1 MTRCTIIGFVLLL
14 STDVAAISPTASE
27 TLEHISSAPQTVLWA
42 DCSSTYGPG
51 FTCAN
56 YSVPIDWRNPSNEH
70 VVLGMNR
77 YQSNATSRNGGKKN
91 LFVNYGGPG
100 IITTQTLPLTL
111 IGFSDEITSE
121 FDLIALDPRGI
132 GSSSPIQCD
141 VDLWNER
148 ISLFPKT
155 ESDFNRLVHH
165 NKAFGNS
172 CLEKSGKLLYHMDT
186 KSVARDF
193 EAIRIALGDEPINFL
208 GLSYGSQ
215 IAYQYAQLFPHNIR
229 TLVGDGI
236 LDHTESETSLLAC
249 EAQTYEDSFNRFAAW
264 AGTSNESALV
274 GQDVALLVDQLVS
287 QANHYPIPVGS
298 GPGHFDHITGDE
310 ILFNLQGLLISKTA
324 GIGPGWPAVSQ
335 ILALAATGNG
345 TGLASQAPAAVKGDV
360 QGNSVLFGGLAVNC
374 ADWPSITSTKVSDLL
389 YKQQLTENW
398 APHTR
403 GRTQSYT
410 AQTRC
415 IGWPAPVV
423 NPPTQQQIE
432 VYTETP
438 ILLAQSLHDP
448 ECSYTWAV
456 NVQAQILSATLLT
469 RDGDGHTSYFTEGET
484 TAAINA
490 YLVNGTIPAPNTVLE
505 S

>member
-1 MTRCTIIGFVLLL
+1 MTRCTITDFVLLL
-14 STDVAAISPTASE
+14 STGVAAISPPTASE
-27 TLEHISSAPQTVLWA
+27 TLKHNSSAVLWT
-42 DCSSTYGPG
+42 DCSTTYGPG

-56 YSVPIDWRNPSNEH
+56 YSVPVDWRNPSSEH

-111 IGFSDEITSE
+111 IGFSDEITSK

-155 ESDFNRLVHH
+155 ERDFTRLVHH
-165 NKAFGNS
+165 NKAFGRS

-193 EAIRIALGDEPINFL
+193 EAIRIALGDEPINVL

-236 LDHTESETSLLAC
+236 LDHSESETSLLAS
-249 EAQTYEDSFNRFAAW
+249 ETQTYEDSFNRFAAW
-264 AGTSNESALV
+264 AGTSNESALI
-274 GQDVALLVDQLVS
+274 GQDVVLLVHQLVS
-287 QANHYPIPVGS
+287 QANHSPIPVGS
-298 GPGHFDHITGDE
+298 GPGHFDDITGDE
-310 ILFNLQGLLISKTA
+310 LLFNLQDLLISKTA

-345 TGLASQAPAAVKGDV
+345 TGLTTLAPAAVKGDV

-374 ADWPSITSTKVSDLL
+374 ADWTHHSTKVADLL

-403 GRTQSYT
+403 GHVQSYT

-415 IGWPAPVV
+415 VGWPAAVV
-423 NPPTQQQIE
+423 NPPWHQIE
-432 VYTETP
+432 VHTETP
-438 ILLAQSLHDP
+438 ILLVQSLHDP

-456 NVQAQILSATLLT
+456 NVQAQIPSSTLLT
-469 RDGDGHTSYFTEGET
+469 LNGDGHTSYFTEGET
-484 TAAINA
+484 TGAMNA
-490 YLVNGTIPAPNTVLE
+490 YLVDGTVPAPNTVLE

>member
-1 MTRCTIIGFVLLL
+1 MTRCTITDFVLLL
-14 STDVAAISPTASE
+14 STGVAAISPPTASE
-27 TLEHISSAPQTVLWA
+27 TLKHNSSAVLWT
-42 DCSSTYGPG
+42 DCSTTYGPG

-56 YSVPIDWRNPSNEH
+56 YSVPVDWRNPSSEH
-70 VVLGMNR
+70 IVLGMNR

-111 IGFSDEITSE
+111 VGFSDEITSE

-132 GSSSPIQCD
+132 GSSSPLQCD
-141 VDLWNER
+141 VDLWNKR
-148 ISLFPKT
+148 ISLFPNT
-155 ESDFNRLVHH
+155 EADFDRLVHH
-165 NKAFGNS
+165 NEAFGRS

-186 KSVARDF
+186 QSVARDF

-236 LDHTESETSLLAC
+236 LDHTESESSLLAS

-264 AGTSNESALV
+264 AGMSNESALV
-274 GQDVALLVDQLVS
+274 GQDVAALVDQLVS
-287 QANHYPIPVGS
+287 KANHSPIPVGS
-298 GPGHFDHITGDE
+298 GPGHFDDITGDE
-310 ILFNLQGLLISKTA
+310 ILFNLQGVLISKTA

-345 TGLASQAPAAVKGDV
+345 TGLASLAPAAAKGDV

-423 NPPTQQQIE
+423 NTHQQQIE
-432 VYTETP
+432 VHTQTP
-438 ILLAQSLHDP
+438 VLLVQSLHDP

-469 RDGDGHTSYFTEGET
+469 RDGDGHTSYFLGGET
-484 TAAINA
+484 TAAMNA
-490 YLVNGTIPAPNTVLE
+490 YLVNLTVPVPNTVLE